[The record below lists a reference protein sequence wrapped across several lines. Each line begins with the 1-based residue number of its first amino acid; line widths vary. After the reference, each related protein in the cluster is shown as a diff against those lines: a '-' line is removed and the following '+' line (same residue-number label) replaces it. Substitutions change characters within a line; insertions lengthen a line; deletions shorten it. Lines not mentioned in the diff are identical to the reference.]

1 MRPLLKRKDWL
12 IVTALLA
19 AAGTP
24 ARPQAAKPGDAKR
37 ANELTL
43 AGLRPGK
50 DSLSTAAKTFRLEH
64 VSRDSR
70 PESPEWADG
79 CTGRFVR
86 LELGRENL
94 IEGVTV
100 SSLGSARA
108 ECRATPPAWLQPKLL
123 RTGRG
128 LALGNTRKSVVAT
141 YGAPQSTGPSTHGGR
156 ELELLYYAFDWAG
169 TEVPQVMEV
178 TIEKGRVVQITLAF
192 PSL

>member
-1 MRPLLKRKDWL
+1 M
-12 IVTALLA
+12 IASVAALVLGLGA
-19 AAGTP
+19 VAQEQP
-24 ARPQAAKPGDAKR
+24 SKNAKKL
-37 ANELTL
+37 NELTL

-50 DSLSTAAKTFRLEH
+50 DTLSDAAKSFKPEH
-64 VSRDSR
+64 TARGSR

-86 LELGRENL
+86 LELGRDNL

-100 SSLGSARA
+100 SSLGSSKA

-128 LALGNTRKSVVAT
+128 LSLGSAKSSVVAT
-141 YGAPQSTGPSTHGGR
+141 YGPPQSSGPSTLNGR
-156 ELELLYYAFDWAG
+156 QLELLYYAFDWAG
-169 TEVPQVMEV
+169 TDVPQVMEV